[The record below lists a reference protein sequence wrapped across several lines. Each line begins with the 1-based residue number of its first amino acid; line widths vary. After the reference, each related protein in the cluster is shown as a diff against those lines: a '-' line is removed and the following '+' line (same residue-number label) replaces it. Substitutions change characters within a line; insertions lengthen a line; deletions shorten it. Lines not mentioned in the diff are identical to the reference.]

1 MMLAVMKTINLSDTF
16 TRDGAIVTRLF
27 LDIKRLTLLEQGGT
41 MSGRRLE
48 REERKS
54 NCEVLRAL
62 SSHVTNRNNSDQG
75 DTSEP
80 QNYMQ

>member
-1 MMLAVMKTINLSDTF
+1 MALL
-16 TRDGAIVTRLF
+16 L
-27 LDIKRLTLLEQGGT
+27 LDYFSTSKKLTLLEQGGT

-62 SSHVTNRNNSDQG
+62 SFHVTNRNNSDQG